1 MNIYPFKALYPN
13 QQLIPSPDE
22 FFKTVSN
29 DYIQYKEANFF
40 HLVQHK
46 GIFIY
51 QISGVGYEFCGLI
64 VSNDISDLEEG
75 YILGHENTLAHKE
88 QVMTNL
94 LLSRKAMI
102 KPILLGYKGKEE
114 IDTYI
119 NHYISLHPV
128 LYEFYLEN
136 KAEKHCFWC
145 IDSEEDITRLQ
156 ELFRKYV
163 PHSYIADGHHRAKIT
178 SKLIRLNYLKEQD
191 NSDHPG
197 ILCALFPFSDLK
209 IYDFNRIV
217 DYSEMKSPVRFMAEL
232 SKYFEIKYS
241 KKAVKPDRKHQ
252 ITLNLRNE
260 WFKLTWKKTVL
271 NTFKNNEVILD
282 VNVFNDFVLKKILKI
297 KDITSTDKLK
307 YTEGMQDL
315 NNIIFKMTDPMQ
327 CLFCLYPI
335 DADDIIKTSDLGA
348 VLPPKSTWF
357 EPRMLNGFLVK
368 EF

>member
-13 QQLIPSPDE
+13 QLLIPSPDA

-29 DYIQYKEANFF
+29 DYIQYKESNFF
-40 HLVQHK
+40 RTVLNK

-51 QISGVGYEFCGLI
+51 QISGVDYTFSGLI

-75 YILGHENTLAHKE
+75 YILGHENTLAQKE

-102 KPILLGYKGKEE
+102 KPILLGYKSHEE
-114 IDTYI
+114 IDSYI
-119 NHYISLHPV
+119 LNYMSSHAV
-128 LYEFYLEN
+128 LYEFYLEE
-136 KAEKHCFWC
+136 KSEKHSFWC
-145 IDSEEDITRLQ
+145 IDNETKLSTLQ
-156 ELFRKYV
+156 ELFKKLV
-163 PHSYIADGHHRAKIT
+163 PNSYIADGHHRAKIT
-178 SKLIRLNYLKEQD
+178 SKLLRLNYLKEQD
-191 NSDHPG
+191 NSEHPG

-232 SKYFEIKYS
+232 SKYFDIKYS
-241 KKAVKPDRKHQ
+241 KKAIKPTKKHQ

-260 WFKLTWKKTVL
+260 WFRLTWKKNIL
-271 NTFKNNEVILD
+271 NAHKKNQVVLD
-282 VNVFNDFVLKKILKI
+282 VNVFNDYILKNILKI
-297 KDITSTDKLK
+297 KDITSSDKVK
-307 YTEGMQDL
+307 YTEGVQDL
-315 NNIIFKMTDPMQ
+315 NNIILKMTDPMQ

-335 DADDIIKTSDLGA
+335 EADDIIKTSESGA